1 MAPNQL
7 KSMYDVCTI
16 GHITL
21 DKVVTSQSVKYMPGG
36 TSFYFSKAIQN
47 ASIDYALVTALA
59 TTELGVVAELRKS
72 GVEVYA
78 LPSEHSV
85 YFENIYSQN
94 QNHREQNVLQKAASF
109 DVSVM
114 PDIDAKIYHLGPLL
128 SDDISLGLLKLLA
141 AKGTV
146 SLDIQ
151 GYLRYVKDKKVL
163 YKDWA
168 DKKEALPYVGI
179 LKANEFEME
188 VLTGKRKVQEG
199 AQYLADMGVKEVIIT
214 LGSHG
219 SVIYTNN
226 QFYKIPAFKPTEVV
240 DATGCGD
247 TYMAGYL
254 FKKIQGAGV
263 EEAGEFGAAMATIN
277 IEASGP
283 FSGDFGKVEKV
294 LSNYGTHAGYE
305 KVFSWDE
312 AWSSVV

>member
-1 MAPNQL
+1 
-7 KSMYDVCTI
+7 MYDICTI

-21 DKVVTSQSVKYMPGG
+21 DKVVTPQSVKYMPGG
-36 TSFYFSKAIQN
+36 TSFYFSKALQN
-47 ASIDYALVTALA
+47 AEVKYALVTALA
-59 TTELGVVAELRKS
+59 AAELKVVADLRKA
-72 GVEVYA
+72 GVEVFA

-94 QNHREQNVLQKAASF
+94 QNHREQNVLQKASPF
-109 DVSVM
+109 DVPAM
-114 PDIDAKIYHLGPLL
+114 PGIASKIYHLGPLL
-128 SDDISLGLLKLLA
+128 SDDISLELLKLLA
-141 AKGTV
+141 SKGLV

-151 GYLRYVKDKKVL
+151 GYLRYVKDQKVL

-168 DKKEALPYVGI
+168 DKKEALPHVSI

-188 VLTGKRKVQEG
+188 VLTGKSKVQEG
-199 AQYLADMGVKEVIIT
+199 AKYLADMGVKEVIIT

-219 SVIYTNN
+219 SVIYTDGI
-226 QFYKIPAFKPTEVV
+226 FYRIPAFTPTAVV

-254 FKKIQGAGV
+254 LKKIAGAGV

-283 FSGDFGKVEKV
+283 FSGDFNKVEKV
-294 LSNYGTHAGYE
+294 MTFGTQKGYE
-305 KVFSWDE
+305 KVFSWAE
-312 AWSSVV
+312 EWSSAV